1 MVEIRIPKIAVILCG
16 CGSMDGSEI
25 HEATFTLLSID
36 ELGAEYKC
44 FALDKPQ
51 GRVMNFVTGT
61 EEPTEKRNQLK
72 ESARISRGK
81 IQNIVDLK
89 VSDFDAL
96 ILPGGYGAAFNLCDF
111 AKLGENASV
120 DPEIKRVLT
129 QFHEAKKPIGAI
141 CISPVIVA
149 LVLGK
154 SAKPLITI
162 GEVNDPVAEK
172 LRKLDCE
179 VIASETSDCVIDI
192 KNKIVTTPAYMNAK
206 RISEVRQ
213 GIAKLTAAVLELV
226 T

>member
-51 GRVMNFVTGT
+51 GRVMDFVTGT

-89 VSDFDAL
+89 VNDFDAL

-129 QFHEAKKPIGAI
+129 QFHEAQKPIGAI
-141 CISPVIVA
+141 CISPAIVA
-149 LVLGK
+149 LVLG
-154 SAKPLITI
+154 
-162 GEVNDPVAEK
+162 K

-179 VIASETSDCVIDI
+179 VIASQTNDCVIDI